1 MSRLSWV
8 RGEGGVMRFR
18 RAYPSDLSDTAL
30 SAAAWEF
37 EPPVARQPRSD
48 TPVGGRPLAAPR
60 REIRQRDPLRLA
72 VGETI
77 IELC

>member
-1 MSRLSWV
+1 
-8 RGEGGVMRFR
+8 MRFR
-18 RAYPSDLSDTAL
+18 RAYPSDLSDTALSDTAL